1 MKSVSEIINSIG
13 VGMNPNF
20 SIESEVLK
28 SAYKQSYEVIFS
40 GITKNTQSKG
50 LLIIGSIGCGKTFM
64 MKIYQKV
71 FLGSLRGFKIVNSG
85 ILIDMLDEISV
96 SEIKERYGYGCK
108 MDLYIDDIGVK
119 YAVSSRYGN
128 KVNIISEILLERYE
142 LFVNEGW
149 KTHLSTNLIPKNNSE
164 IEDENNPTIQSVY
177 GSRVY
182 DRIKEMCELIV
193 FNGKSLRK

>member
-1 MKSVSEIINSIG
+1 MKSVSEIIKSIG
-13 VGMNPNF
+13 VEMNPNF
-20 SIESEVLK
+20 SIESESLK
-28 SAYKQSYEVIFS
+28 PVYKKSYEVIFS
-40 GITKNTQSKG
+40 GISKNNQSKG

-64 MKIYQKV
+64 MRLYQKV

-85 ILIDMLDEISV
+85 ILIDMLDEVSI

-119 YAVSSRYGN
+119 YSVSSKYGN
-128 KVNIISEILLERYE
+128 KVNVISEILLERYE

-149 KTHLSTNLIPKNNSE
+149 KTHLSTNLLPKNDDSNL
-164 IEDENNPTIQSVY
+164 DESNPTIQSVY
-177 GSRVY
+177 GIRVY
-182 DRIKEMCELIV
+182 DRIKEMCALIV

>member
-1 MKSVSEIINSIG
+1 MKSVSEIIKSIG
-13 VGMNPNF
+13 FGMNPNF
-20 SIESEVLK
+20 SIESELLK
-28 SAYKQSYEVIFS
+28 SVYKQSYEVIFS
-40 GITKNTQSKG
+40 GINTNTKSKG

-64 MKIYQKV
+64 MRLYQKV
-71 FLGSLRGFKIVNSG
+71 FLGSLRGFKITNS
-85 ILIDMLDEISV
+85 ITLIDMLDEISI

-119 YAVSSRYGN
+119 YAVSNKYGN
-128 KVNIISEILLERYE
+128 KMNVISEILLERYE
-142 LFVNEGW
+142 LFINEGW
-149 KTHLSTNLIPKNNSE
+149 KTHLSTNLIPKN
-164 IEDENNPTIQSVY
+164 EDSSLDESNPTIQSVY